1 MAFRRVTYHRSW
13 FMVVVGTIA
22 LASIVGSSLE
32 LRWSPIEDLAYLAVL
47 GGVVSLLM
55 IARGLTGSWSKRQLR
70 VDVAGG
76 KLKLPDGSLRDLD
89 ALGELTIEK
98 KPMRNMP
105 SRRVVRVVL
114 HDYLLRA
121 ANVGYYLFESNYEA
135 ETKLRYDAVDAAVLQ
150 YRLRRILERPTGDG
164 AAFRSAPDAR
174 GEVLDVAG
182 GPDRARCA
190 PGVDARPRSKR
201 PRSRIEA
208 ARLGVIAR
216 RV

>member
-182 GPDRARCA
+182 GPDRARA
-190 PGVDARPRSKR
+190 ALQVLTRDHDRSVRDHASKL
-201 PRSRIEA
+201 
-208 ARLGVIAR
+208 LGSV
-216 RV
+216 